1 MRDEW
6 KAIVRSNFAAADSR
20 SSPGLTR
27 IGTESGLDRSASLNL
42 AARAM
47 KMKGKSSGQQSGGG
61 GMMGARQREVSAR
74 RQVGDAEEVV
84 NSPARTGKDGRG
96 GEEPWWKNVS
106 MEEGM

>member
-6 KAIVRSNFAAADSR
+6 KAIVRSNFADSR

-47 KMKGKSSGQQSGGG
+47 KMKGKGGSRQDG
-61 GMMGARQREVSAR
+61 LMNARQREVSAR

>member
-6 KAIVRSNFAAADSR
+6 KAIVRSSFAESSR
-20 SSPGLTR
+20 SSSSSSPGLTR
-27 IGTESGLDRSASLNL
+27 NIGTEAGLDRSASLNL

-47 KMKGKSSGQQSGGG
+47 KMRGKGGQQSSL
-61 GMMGARQREVSAR
+61 MNARQREVSAR
-74 RQVGDAEEVV
+74 RQVGDAEDVV

>member
-6 KAIVRSNFAAADSR
+6 KAIVRSNFADSR

-42 AARAM
+42 AARAV
-47 KMKGKSSGQQSGGG
+47 KMRGGRHDSL
-61 GMMGARQREVSAR
+61 MNARQREVSER